1 LQFGVDAAKDGD
13 NLEVSFEFAQLSS
26 FSENSSSQDSKPI
39 INTVSTPSISTAI
52 NLMNAYVGKQLNL
65 SHCKVVIF
73 SEEIA
78 KKGILPEVAE
88 LMNNTQVRPTVN
100 VIVSLGDAKD
110 YIENSVSSL
119 EQVLT
124 KYYDIFPTT
133 SEYTG
138 YTSNILL
145 GPLYEDLISKDHGA
159 VTILGKK
166 SKSAK
171 QQEST
176 SGESSSSAGGM
187 DSSDSSGNSSNSQE
201 SGSNEASDSST
212 TDKTSIEDLLPNESI
227 IEGDRGTENIG
238 LCVFK
243 DDIYVGNLSAM
254 ETLCYSLIKNEVDN
268 FLISIDNPSNPT
280 KKIDLSVDSRS
291 LSKIDIDLSKEN
303 PVINIQ
309 LHLGAKVLTEH
320 EDFDYNNAETLSTL
334 NNSLRDY
341 ISSQMKSYLYKTSKE
356 YKCDING
363 FHKFIK
369 KSFLTMSDF
378 KNYNWEQKYQNAE
391 FNIKINSNVISS
403 LLIQNSH

>member
-1 LQFGVDAAKDGD
+1 MQFGVDAAKDGD

-320 EDFDYNNAETLSTL
+320 EDFDYN
-334 NNSLRDY
+334 
-341 ISSQMKSYLYKTSKE
+341 
-356 YKCDING
+356 
-363 FHKFIK
+363 
-369 KSFLTMSDF
+369 
-378 KNYNWEQKYQNAE
+378 
-391 FNIKINSNVISS
+391 KIGRAHV
-403 LLIQNSH
+403 